1 METIS
6 DGAEKEKR
14 VEPFVVSAERM
25 PDYIRYCYTR
35 HPAVSDFLRIEVES
49 ARRGE
54 IVLGMDVVPAY
65 TNSGGFLYG
74 GILAAMADAMSL
86 GLIVS
91 VGKTAV
97 TTNLSMNFVK
107 THPIAGRIRL
117 HGTIRHNGGRLLSLH
132 GEILGNGGELL
143 SDIEISMLVTGR
155 LPQVPES
162 W

>member
-1 METIS
+1 MDSIS
-6 DGAEKEKR
+6 DIIEKEKR
-14 VEPFVVSAERM
+14 GERFTVPSALM
-25 PDYIRYCYTR
+25 PEYIRHCYTR
-35 HPAVSDFLRIEVES
+35 HPAVYDFLHIEVEHVQ
-49 ARRGE
+49 RGE
-54 IVLGMDVVPAY
+54 IVIGMDVVPEY

-91 VGKTAV
+91 VGKMAV

-107 THPIAGRIRL
+107 THPIAGRIRQ
-117 HGTIRHNGGRLLSLH
+117 HGTLRHNGGRLLSLH

-143 SDIEISMLVTGR
+143 SDVAISMLVTGR
-155 LPQVPES
+155 LPQVPET

>member
-1 METIS
+1 METFS
-6 DGAEKEKR
+6 EWTEKEKR
-14 VEPFVVSAERM
+14 GEDFVVSAVRM

-35 HPAVSDFLRIEVES
+35 HPAVSEFLRIKVE
-49 ARRGE
+49 RVQRGD
-54 IVLGMDVVPAY
+54 IVIGMDVVPAY

-91 VGKTAV
+91 VGKKAV

-107 THPIAGRIRL
+107 THPIAGHITL
-117 HGTIRHNGGRLLSLH
+117 HGTIRHNGGRLISLQ
-132 GEILGNGGELL
+132 GEIFGNDGELL

-155 LPQVPES
+155 IPQVPET

>member
-1 METIS
+1 METFS
-6 DGAEKEKR
+6 DILEKEKR
-14 VEPFVVSAERM
+14 GEPFSVPAVWM
-25 PDYIRYCYTR
+25 PDYIRHCYTK
-35 HPAVSDFLRIEVES
+35 HPAVSDFLHIEVE
-49 ARRGE
+49 RVERGE
-54 IVLGMDVVPAY
+54 IVLGMDVTPAY

-91 VGKTAV
+91 VGKMAV

-117 HGTIRHNGGRLLSLH
+117 HGMLRHNGGRLLSLH

-155 LPQVPES
+155 LPQVPET